1 VEDEE
6 AQGVPDIE
14 ALLDVDGV
22 KKDAVVEGEREV
34 VPDTP
39 SVEVPW

>member
-1 VEDEE
+1 M
-6 AQGVPDIE
+6 E

-22 KKDAVVEGEREV
+22 KKDAVVEGEREE

-39 SVEVPW
+39 SVVVPW